1 MDELDQLDQKK
12 VSAKLKSHEEILK
25 LFKEIETIGKNI
37 NKPETIEDASIQPDI
52 GIQDETQIK
61 NKEEIEKDQQKLDGS
76 GKKKKPKEPKI
87 KKHFLKL
94 RKSKLG
100 EITDAE
106 STELQNQ
113 LGKTG
118 KKPKLKGST
127 FTLKRDDQGNLVGL
141 NIKKPRPKKEKK
153 SLSITLFKRGEGK
166 KEATPV
172 ETEVKGIPVKIKG
185 VISKMTSKIPGGS
198 KSESSESK
206 TSGVSGKIKGIFSR
220 K

>member
-1 MDELDQLDQKK
+1 LEELDQKK
-12 VSAKLKSHEEILK
+12 VSATLKSHDEILD
-25 LFKEIETIGKNI
+25 LFKKIETIEKNI
-37 NKPETIEDASIQPDI
+37 NNPEIIEDASIQPDI

-61 NKEEIEKDQQKLDGS
+61 NKEEIEKDLQKLDGS

-94 RKSKLG
+94 RKSKLD

-106 STELQNQ
+106 STELQDQ
-113 LGKTG
+113 LCKTG

-127 FTLKRDDQGNLVGL
+127 FTLKRDNQGNLVGL

-153 SLSITLFKRGEGK
+153 SLSITLFKKGEGK

-172 ETEVKGIPVKIKG
+172 ETEVKGIKGIPVKIKG
-185 VISKMTSKIPGGS
+185 VISKMTSKIPGDG
-198 KSESSESK
+198 KGESSGLK
-206 TSGVSGKIKGIFSR
+206 TSGVSGKIKGIFS
-220 K
+220 KK